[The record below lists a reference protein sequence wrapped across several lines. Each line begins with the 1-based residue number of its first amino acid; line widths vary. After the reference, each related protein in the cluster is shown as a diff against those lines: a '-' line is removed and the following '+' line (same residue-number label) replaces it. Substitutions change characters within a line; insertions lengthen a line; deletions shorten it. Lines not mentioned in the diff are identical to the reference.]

1 MRNDHIWNSD
11 LGHTYTAPTPPSQTP
26 RPFPKRAYIVRY
38 NLIYW
43 LRSYKNLLPLT
54 NRSYSSVLFSTEA
67 SVKPATYVMLD
78 ASPSNSSSS
87 RWTNGWR
94 MLQFW
99 RCQTSKGKALNRIIK
114 QTNKMKS
121 LIVSQTR
128 ESEKKRIIIIFL
140 KNFKWKKSDLTY
152 SPVRIHVPYTAG
164 DVISFK
170 GQGQLCRLTCAVRRD
185 LLNTLVWAH
194 IRGKT
199 QKQTNTQTKNIK
211 SWPENSIEILF
222 HYPPALPSI

>member
-1 MRNDHIWNSD
+1 M
-11 LGHTYTAPTPPSQTP
+11 
-26 RPFPKRAYIVRY
+26 
-38 NLIYW
+38 
-43 LRSYKNLLPLT
+43 LPLT

-199 QKQTNTQTKNIK
+199 QKQTNTQTKK
-211 SWPENSIEILF
+211 HQKLTREF
-222 HYPPALPSI
+222 HRNLVPLPTRTSFHLIVQSRKLYPN